1 MRNILTGLVIVAI
14 VAFVWI
20 STPFAAESVL
30 TAKIDSV
37 ELRKDKN
44 GADYVRILISEP
56 KEMGGVKY
64 QKTMPVVAFRENVD
78 AAKKLKAGDTLKAV
92 VSHSELPDGRE
103 SYRIIALDSTAIAKK
118 K

>member
-1 MRNILTGLVIVAI
+1 MRNILTGLVVLVIVTFCW
-14 VAFVWI
+14 VM
-20 STPFAAESVL
+20 TPFAAESVL

-44 GADYVRILISEP
+44 GADFVRILISEP

-64 QKTMPVVAFRENVD
+64 QKTMPVLAFRELVEP
-78 AAKKLKAGDTLKAV
+78 AKKLKAGDTLKAV
-92 VSHSELPDGRE
+92 VSHSSLPDGRE
-103 SYRIIALDSTAIAKK
+103 SYRIIALDSAVIAKK